1 MIAPPS
7 LLPLRRYL
15 TLLFSLP
22 VILMLAACGSN
33 PPVPQEERLELP
45 DYNYVI
51 GPGDTMEIFVWGHPD
66 LSTTGIV
73 RPDGK
78 LTTRL
83 VEDMPASG
91 RTPTELARE
100 IEEEYAE
107 YVRDPVVTVIVQGF
121 EGVPEQRVSVLG
133 EATTPQSLPYS
144 QHMTLLDL
152 MVAVGGMTE
161 FAAGNKSVLVRNED
175 GQYRSYGLR
184 LDDLLKKGDISAN
197 LALEPGDIVIISESW
212 F

>member
-1 MIAPPS
+1 MTAHPF
-7 LLPLRRYL
+7 LLPLCRYL
-15 TLLFSLP
+15 ALLSSLP
-22 VILMLAACGSN
+22 MLLVLSACSTPSA
-33 PPVPQEERLELP
+33 PPAGLASV

-91 RTPTELARE
+91 RTSTELARE
-100 IEEEYAE
+100 IEQKYAE
-107 YVRDPVVTVIVQGF
+107 YVREPVVTVIVQGF
-121 EGVPEQRVSVLG
+121 VGVPAQRVTVLG
-133 EATTPQSLPYS
+133 EAATPQSLPYAR
-144 QHMTLLDL
+144 HMTLLDL

-161 FAAGNKSVLVRNED
+161 FAAGNKSVLVRNEA
-175 GQYRSYGLR
+175 GQHRSYALR